1 LWVSSQTPW
10 PASEFWANPISGY
23 GDDAV
28 GGDDGLMA
36 DDAELAWPQQAL
48 RTPALEGAEVDEEKR
63 REQYAW
69 DTCGYM
75 VLKVRKT
82 PSWPRSWANFIL
94 L

>member
-1 LWVSSQTPW
+1 MDFQSISL
-10 PASEFWANPISGY
+10 ASFRILGQPNLGY

-36 DDAELAWPQQAL
+36 DDEELAWPQQAL
-48 RTPALEGAEVDEEKR
+48 RMPALEEAEVDEETR

-82 PSWPRSWANFIL
+82 PCWPRSWANFIL